1 MRPDYNRPGA
11 LQDRLPK
18 NILVYQESIT
28 RRVYLIL
35 SLRFTVVSQPFC
47 VDQLNPAG
55 FNVPNV
61 LIRKTPALF
70 LRGKLEI

>member
-1 MRPDYNRPGA
+1 MIHNDFKMISILLTEARSPLLGVYILRMT
-11 LQDRLPK
+11 RLRIK
-18 NILVYQESIT
+18 
-28 RRVYLIL
+28 
-35 SLRFTVVSQPFC
+35 VVSQPLC

-55 FNVPNV
+55 FDVPNV